1 MSFCPHCGESVV
13 DSSEFCEGCGKLLPT
28 PTVELIRAEC
38 DADASDPKNQ
48 LEEDALNK
56 LFSLFPRNTNTS
68 HVLLKVLVLNKLYK
82 TQINDIDVE
91 PLARHIAG
99 HRIDALLTRGSPRAV
114 EVITNCP
121 SLQKKH
127 FSFATKYCS
136 WHNPTAYPI
145 YDRNV
150 VKCLCRCN
158 KQKEFK
164 VKGFYQ
170 KDLRDFKEFLAVV
183 TAFRSF
189 YVLDTVSFKQLDK
202 FLWHLGDRI
211 LKEAD

>member
-1 MSFCPHCGESVV
+1 MFYTGFVP
-13 DSSEFCEGCGKLLPT
+13 PT
-28 PTVELIRAEC
+28 PTVELIKAEC
-38 DADASDPKNQ
+38 DAFDPENQ
-48 LEEDALNK
+48 LVEDALGQ
-56 LFSLFPRNTNTS
+56 LFAQFPKNTETS
-68 HVLLKVLVLNKLYK
+68 HVLLKVLALNKLYK
-82 TQINDIDVE
+82 TQINDIDIE

-99 HRIDALLTRGSPRAV
+99 LDIDQLLAQPNLRAV
-114 EVITNCP
+114 DLITNCP
-121 SLQKKH
+121 DLQKN

>member
-1 MSFCPHCGESVV
+1 MP
-13 DSSEFCEGCGKLLPT
+13 KLPI
-28 PTVELIRAEC
+28 PTVKRIKAKYNELCR
-38 DADASDPKNQ
+38 KNQ
-48 LEEDALNK
+48 LDEDALRI
-56 LFSLFPRNTNTS
+56 LFTQFPRNIDTS
-68 HVLLKVLVLNKLYK
+68 HVLLKVLALNKLYK

-99 HRIDALLTRGSPRAV
+99 HRIDSLLTRGSPRAV

-150 VKCLCRCN
+150 VKCLCRYD
-158 KQKEFK
+158 KKKRFK
-164 VKGFYQ
+164 AESFYQ
-170 KDLRDFKEFLAVV
+170 KDLRDFKEFLAVIS
-183 TAFRSF
+183 AFRSF
-189 YVLDTVSFKQLDK
+189 YALNAVTFKELDK
-202 FLWHLGDRI
+202 YLWYYGQP
-211 LKEAD
+211 